1 MILFVREKEEEM
13 LRTILLLSL
22 WGLGVFV
29 PIGLKAESHN
39 NLWLRGTLT
48 YIPAEKFRV
57 ETEFQHRR
65 QNGIGNKNL
74 FDETLLYSYRNWI
87 RYRHNK
93 TVHFSVSPFAYF
105 ANYRVIRKSTDIG
118 ADPRREIRF
127 SAAIDLQHEI
137 LKNFYIS
144 NRNFV
149 EYRLFTQGEQDIVR
163 YRNRIGFRYD
173 IGKKIKLNIYDEI
186 LLNVTGVTKEH
197 LFDHNR
203 AGIQFEYSIL
213 PNFKM
218 DIGYMH
224 IARLPLNNMDM
235 LTENNFVF
243 NFTYEIFKPKK
254 GSKTSGT

>member
-1 MILFVREKEEEM
+1 M
-13 LRTILLLSL
+13 
-22 WGLGVFV
+22 
-29 PIGLKAESHN
+29 PIVLKAESHN

-48 YIPAEKFRV
+48 YVQSEKLRI

-65 QNGIGNKNL
+65 QNGIGNRNL
-74 FDETLLYSYRNWI
+74 LDKTLLYSYRNWI

-105 ANYRVIRKSTDIG
+105 ANYRVIRKLPDVD
-118 ADPRREIRF
+118 AEPRKEIRF

-137 LKNFYIS
+137 LKNLYIS

-149 EYRLFTQGEQDIVR
+149 EYRLFTHGEQDIVR

-173 IGKKIKLNIYDEI
+173 VGKKIKLSIYDEI
-186 LLNVTGVTKEH
+186 LLNVTGVAKEH

-203 AGIQFEYSIL
+203 AGIHLEYSIL

-224 IARLPLNNMDM
+224 ISRLPLNNMDM

-243 NFTYEIFKPKK
+243 NFTYEIFRPKK
-254 GSKTSGT
+254 RSKTSAT